1 MDKGLIITL
10 IVIGVVFSLTVLYC
24 IWLLWQNILI
34 RNMTQTGTLLEVVLE
49 KDTETTP
56 LQVEQMWS
64 SFYNGLYLPWFKRIG
79 KAQPYMT
86 FEIKSEHDNS
96 KHKKE
101 ITFNIWV
108 PSQYSSLIRQRITS
122 LYKNAQVQV
131 LRQDYI
137 PDIDNGVHVIE
148 TAELGL
154 ADDSAFS
161 IKTLKDFEE
170 DPLNAITSAMSDMD
184 NREIAIVQVVARP
197 IAKKWRRKAERVLNR
212 YEKTGKKP
220 TKLPE
225 WVNYFT
231 GFFSFIFKIF
241 DGLISAIT
249 YSKVDPDIDTSSS
262 SLDRDNQKQM
272 LEKVTRNAFSIQVRI
287 LVGTPYG
294 QEEAQ
299 DRIRNIIAAFK
310 ELDGAHNGFKK
321 EFLFRKERT
330 YYRMKERF
338 YNVINNDDVASTFE
352 LAGFC
357 HLPNKN
363 NFTQN
368 LKKVQSKRVEFSAD
382 IASESP
388 FAFAVDKYGNE
399 QPVGLDQDGRM
410 RHVYVSGMTGVGK
423 STILENMIVKD
434 IENGKGVVVIDPH
447 GELVDEILHK
457 ISTKRE
463 DIFVLDPADM
473 AFPFGFNLL
482 EINAT
487 DPIRREME
495 KVLVVDAYITVMKR
509 VFGEASIGKF
519 VAV

>member
-1 MDKGLIITL
+1 MDISLTTVLIIT
-10 IVIGVVFSLTVLYC
+10 GVVVSLTFLYC
-24 IWLLWQNILI
+24 IWLLWQNVLV

-56 LQVEQMWS
+56 IMVEQMWS
-64 SFYNGLYLPWFKRIG
+64 SFYNGLYLPWYKRLG
-79 KAQPYMT
+79 KAQPYIT

-96 KHKKE
+96 KQKKE

-108 PSQYSSLIRQRITS
+108 PSKYSSLIRQRITS
-122 LYKNAQVQV
+122 LYKNAQVNV
-131 LRQDYI
+131 LKQDYM
-137 PDIDNGVHVIE
+137 PELDNGVHVIE

-154 ADDSAFS
+154 SDDSAFS
-161 IKTLKDFEE
+161 IKTFKDFDE

-184 NREIAIVQVVARP
+184 NREIAVVQIVTRP
-197 IAKKWRRKAERVLNR
+197 IPKKWRRRASRILHR

-225 WVNYFT
+225 WVNFFT

-249 YSKVDPDIDTSSS
+249 YSAVDPDIDSSSS
-262 SLDRDNQKQM
+262 SLDKDNQKQM

-299 DRIRNIIAAFK
+299 DRLRNIIAAFK
-310 ELDGAHNGFKK
+310 ELDGPHNGFKK
-321 EFLFRKERT
+321 EFIIRKEKI
-330 YYRMKERF
+330 YYRMKDRF
-338 YNVINNDDVASTFE
+338 YNAINNDDIVSTFE
-352 LAGFC
+352 LAGFL

-368 LKKVQSKRVEFSAD
+368 LKKVQSKRTEFSAD
-382 IASESP
+382 IASENP
-388 FAFAVDKYGNE
+388 FAYAIDKYGNQ
-399 QPVGLDQDGRM
+399 QPVGLEADGRM

-434 IENGKGVVVIDPH
+434 IETGKGVVVIDPH

-482 EINAT
+482 EVNAT

-495 KVLVVDAYITVMKR
+495 KVLVVDAYIGYETCVR
-509 VFGEASIGKF
+509 
-519 VAV
+519 